1 MKTFH
6 QIIIRSK
13 ATNEKTDTRRIL
25 PVYTQEID
33 PKINPE
39 RIKAELLKFQIKL
52 KQTTKRNTFNNFANT
67 KSDIN
72 KTFRTL
78 NHPYPMKIA
87 IIKRNLRK
95 SSTTSNHKSSTTKET
110 YQIRNLGVSSNFQR

>member
-13 ATNEKTDTRRIL
+13 ATNEKIDTRRIL

-52 KQTTKRNTFNNFANT
+52 KQTA
-67 KSDIN
+67 
-72 KTFRTL
+72 
-78 NHPYPMKIA
+78 
-87 IIKRNLRK
+87 
-95 SSTTSNHKSSTTKET
+95 
-110 YQIRNLGVSSNFQR
+110 

>member
-52 KQTTKRNTFNNFANT
+52 NKQQ
-67 KSDIN
+67 S
-72 KTFRTL
+72 
-78 NHPYPMKIA
+78 A
-87 IIKRNLRK
+87 IH
-95 SSTTSNHKSSTTKET
+95 STTSQIQNLTSTSLLE
-110 YQIRNLGVSSNFQR
+110 R

>member
-25 PVYTQEID
+25 PVYAQEID

-39 RIKAELLKFQIKL
+39 RIKAELLKFQIEL
-52 KQTTKRNTFNNFANT
+52 KQNSISTKQQHMQRNYH
-67 KSDIN
+67 I
-72 KTFRTL
+72 
-78 NHPYPMKIA
+78 
-87 IIKRNLRK
+87 
-95 SSTTSNHKSSTTKET
+95 
-110 YQIRNLGVSSNFQR
+110 

>member
-52 KQTTKRNTFNNFANT
+52 KNGI
-67 KSDIN
+67 S
-72 KTFRTL
+72 
-78 NHPYPMKIA
+78 A
-87 IIKRNLRK
+87 IL
-95 SSTTSNHKSSTTKET
+95 SSTSQTQNLTSTRLLE
-110 YQIRNLGVSSNFQR
+110 R

>member
-13 ATNEKTDTRRIL
+13 ATNEKTDTKRIL

-39 RIKAELLKFQIKL
+39 RIKAELLKSQIKL

-67 KSDIN
+67 KSNIN

-110 YQIRNLGVSSNFQR
+110 YQIKNLGVSSNFQH

>member
-52 KQTTKRNTFNNFANT
+52 KQTTKRNTFDNFANT
-67 KSDIN
+67 KSNIN
-72 KTFRTL
+72 KTFKTL

-110 YQIRNLGVSSNFQR
+110 YQIKNLGVSSNFQR

>member
-39 RIKAELLKFQIKL
+39 RIKAELLKFQVKL
-52 KQTTKRNTFNNFANT
+52 KQN
-67 KSDIN
+67 SIS
-72 KTFRTL
+72 
-78 NHPYPMKIA
+78 A
-87 IIKRNLRK
+87 IH
-95 SSTTSNHKSSTTKET
+95 STTS
-110 YQIRNLGVSSNFQR
+110 QIQHLTDF

>member
-39 RIKAELLKFQIKL
+39 RIKAELLKSQIKL
-52 KQTTKRNTFNNFANT
+52 KQTA
-67 KSDIN
+67 
-72 KTFRTL
+72 
-78 NHPYPMKIA
+78 
-87 IIKRNLRK
+87 
-95 SSTTSNHKSSTTKET
+95 
-110 YQIRNLGVSSNFQR
+110 

>member
-1 MKTFH
+1 MIQK
-6 QIIIRSK
+6 QPQYK
-13 ATNEKTDTRRIL
+13 KIL

-39 RIKAELLKFQIKL
+39 RIKAELLKSQIKL

-110 YQIRNLGVSSNFQR
+110 YQIKNLGVSSNFQR

>member
-39 RIKAELLKFQIKL
+39 RIKAELLKFQIEL
-52 KQTTKRNTFNNFANT
+52 KQNSISAK
-67 KSDIN
+67 
-72 KTFRTL
+72 
-78 NHPYPMKIA
+78 HQHM
-87 IIKRNLRK
+87 
-95 SSTTSNHKSSTTKET
+95 
-110 YQIRNLGVSSNFQR
+110 QRSYHI